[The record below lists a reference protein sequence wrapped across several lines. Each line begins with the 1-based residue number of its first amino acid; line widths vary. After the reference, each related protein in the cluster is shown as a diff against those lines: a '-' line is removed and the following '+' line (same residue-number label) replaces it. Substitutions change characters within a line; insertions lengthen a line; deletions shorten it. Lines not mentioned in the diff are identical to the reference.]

1 LKKSQSVR
9 SSIIMQSHKQSY
21 GKIMT
26 DYLDRNKSKAEQLR
40 NELEENNEVC
50 DLANKKSDRMS
61 FS

>member
-1 LKKSQSVR
+1 
-9 SSIIMQSHKQSY
+9 MQSHKQSY

>member
-1 LKKSQSVR
+1 MKKSQSVR